1 MTPITRDRIG
11 GLPAAVR
18 FEARAWYRVRRVP
31 GDKLPEEFAP
41 TGPKLSRFPIRP
53 APPVRPHLFGD
64 EARFAARLALLA
76 GGAELAA
83 WIWFA
88 RLLAHRG
95 PAWAAIAFAAARLLR
110 PVWASI
116 GTRLRRGPVAF
127 ALLALSLLLQGFAAV
142 SFADSLGVV
151 AAALPAIADLCAS
164 AIGDA
169 VTVERRATAY
179 SWLDMAQGLGC
190 VVGLAAGVAEP
201 RLAPLVGTAA
211 LLVGSLG
218 VPDLRDRGTPRST
231 WPASLRWQVLRTPL
245 AGQLA
250 LAAAVGGG
258 CAAAAAVRSSWGA
271 WAIAPP
277 LLGMAAAA
285 RSEARARNALVTPRV
300 LATLGCVAL
309 ALRWVAPPG
318 AVLVGLFVLGGF
330 CAALPGAVARG
341 AGEMERPV
349 ASSLAWSALALGAGA
364 GLALS
369 ALA

>member
-1 MTPITRDRIG
+1 MSG
-11 GLPAAVR
+11 
-18 FEARAWYRVRRVP
+18 E
-31 GDKLPEEFAP
+31 KLPEEFAP
-41 TGPKLSRFPIRP
+41 TGPKRSRFPIQP
-53 APPVRPHLFGD
+53 APAVRPRLFAD

-95 PAWAAIAFAAARLLR
+95 PAWAA
-110 PVWASI
+110 
-116 GTRLRRGPVAF
+116 VAF
-127 ALLALSLLLQGFAAV
+127 AVSRALRPFWSWLGARLGRGAVAFMLLAMSLLVQGFAAV
-142 SFADSLGVV
+142 SFADALGAV
-151 AAALPAIADLCAS
+151 AASLPAVADLCAAAMAD
-164 AIGDA
+164 AI
-169 VTVERRATAY
+169 TVERRATAY

-190 VVGLAAGVAEP
+190 GLGLAIGVAEP
-201 RLAPLVGTAA
+201 RLAPLLGTAA

-231 WPASLRWQVLRTPL
+231 WPSRVRLQVLRTPL
-245 AGQLA
+245 AGHLA

-258 CAAAAAVRSSWGA
+258 CAAAAAVRSSWGL
-271 WAIAPP
+271 WAVLPP

-285 RSEARARNALVTPRV
+285 RGEAAARNALVVPR
-300 LATLGCVAL
+300 AL
-309 ALRWVAPPG
+309 AVIGGVGLVLRQVAPPAAIG
-318 AVLVGLFVLGGF
+318 VGLFALGGL

-364 GLALS
+364 GLACS